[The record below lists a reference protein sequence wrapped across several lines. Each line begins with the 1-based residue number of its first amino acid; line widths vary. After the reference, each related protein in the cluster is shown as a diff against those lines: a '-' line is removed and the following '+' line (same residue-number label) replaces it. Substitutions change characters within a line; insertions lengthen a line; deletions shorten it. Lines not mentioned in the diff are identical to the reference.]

1 MAARGGHDDE
11 LEPGEPPP
19 EDRPPQGHERRFIA
33 VVAVAAVVGL
43 AIRIV
48 VLVHSRWDVALGQ
61 DDAGYYARQGRLIRQ
76 GRGFIDPF
84 AYLYTDGRLVRPSAQ
99 HPPAFSLLMAGADA
113 VGLGSVNGMRLV
125 GCVVGSLG
133 IVVIGL
139 LGREVAGPRVG
150 MIAAG
155 LAAL

>member
-1 MAARGGHDDE
+1 VAARGVGHDDE
-11 LEPGEPPP
+11 LEPDDHPP
-19 EDRPPQGHERRFIA
+19 EDHPADEPPSPPHDRRFIG

-84 AYLYTDGRLVRPSAQ
+84 AYLYTD
-99 HPPAFSLLMAGADA
+99 
-113 VGLGSVNGMRLV
+113 
-125 GCVVGSLG
+125 
-133 IVVIGL
+133 
-139 LGREVAGPRVG
+139 
-150 MIAAG
+150 
-155 LAAL
+155 